1 MVCWRCWVASAR
13 IIVADSDR
21 RAAGVLSWL
30 LAEQGFDATVAH
42 PPRAVDQTLRWQTP
56 DLLVID
62 GDDPELAAIVKRL
75 RRDERFA
82 AMRIIAGTRTDASIQ
97 TVPEGADDCVA
108 KPYRPVEVLIR
119 VRAQLRAAEELA
131 KARTAFDTLETTIA
145 DNRRLMALATTDPL
159 TRVLNRR
166 ALADRLAIE
175 MDRARRY
182 ASELAILLID
192 LDFFKRVNDT
202 AGHLVGDEV
211 LRQLAARIQEAVR
224 TVDIVA
230 RYGGEEFVV
239 ILPETSPNGAMTFA
253 DRLRMGIETREFA
266 VGEGVIRLTV
276 SIGVSTFPA
285 ANVASADDLFAS
297 ADAAMYRA
305 KQDGRNQVRS

>member
-1 MVCWRCWVASAR
+1 M
-13 IIVADSDR
+13 I
-21 RAAGVLSWL
+21 
-30 LAEQGFDATVAH
+30 
-42 PPRAVDQTLRWQTP
+42 
-56 DLLVID
+56 
-62 GDDPELAAIVKRL
+62 
-75 RRDERFA
+75 
-82 AMRIIAGTRTDASIQ
+82 RIIASGRVDAGGVRI
-97 TVPEGADDCVA
+97 PDGADDCVA

-119 VRAQLRAAEELA
+119 VRAQLRAAEELSR
-131 KARTAFDTLETTIA
+131 ARAAFETLETTIA

-192 LDFFKRVNDT
+192 LDFFKRINDT

-211 LRQLAARIQEAVR
+211 LRQLAARIQSGVR

-239 ILPETSPNGAMTFA
+239 ILPETSAAGAMTFA
-253 DRLRMGIETREFA
+253 DRLRMAIETHEFP
-266 VGEGVIRLTV
+266 VGEGNLRLTV

-285 ANVASADDLFAS
+285 ANVASADDLFAR

>member
-1 MVCWRCWVASAR
+1 VASAR

-30 LAEQGFDATVAH
+30 LAEQGFEATVAH

-75 RRDERFA
+75 RRDERFV
-82 AMRIIAGTRTDASIQ
+82 AMRIIAGTRTDASMQ
-97 TVPEGADDCVA
+97 RVPEGADDCVA

-175 MDRARRY
+175 MDRSRRY

-192 LDFFKRVNDT
+192 LDFFKRINDT
-202 AGHLVGDEV
+202 EGHLVGDEV
-211 LRQLAARIQEAVR
+211 LRQLAACIQEAVR

-239 ILPETSPNGAMTFA
+239 ILPETSPNGAMVFA

-285 ANVASADDLFAS
+285 ANVASADDLFAR

>member
-1 MVCWRCWVASAR
+1 MPNAR
-13 IIVADSDR
+13 IIIADSDR

-56 DLLVID
+56 DLLLID
-62 GDDPELAAIVKRL
+62 GDDEELVALVKRV

-82 AMRIIAGTRTDASIQ
+82 AMRIIAGTRADV
-97 TVPEGADDCVA
+97 TVQRVPDGADDCVA
-108 KPYRPVEVLIR
+108 KPYRAVEVLIR

-131 KARTAFDTLETTIA
+131 RARTAFETLETTIA

-182 ASELAILLID
+182 ASELAVLLID

-211 LRQLAARIQEAVR
+211 LRQLAGRIQAAVR

-239 ILPETSPNGAMTFA
+239 ILPETSPSGAMTFA
-253 DRLRMGIETREFA
+253 DRLRMGIEAHEFP
-266 VGEGVIRLTV
+266 VGEGILRLTV

-285 ANVASADDLFAS
+285 ANVASADDLFAR

>member
-1 MVCWRCWVASAR
+1 MASAR
-13 IIVADSDR
+13 IIVADPDR

-42 PPRAVDQTLRWQTP
+42 PPRSVDQTLRWLTP
-56 DLLVID
+56 DLLLID
-62 GDDPELAAIVKRL
+62 GDDPDLAAIVKRL
-75 RRDERFA
+75 RKEERFA
-82 AMRIIAGTRTDASIQ
+82 AMRIIAGTRADATAVRI
-97 TVPEGADDCVA
+97 PEGADDCVA

-131 KARTAFDTLETTIA
+131 RARTAFATLETTIA

-182 ASELAILLID
+182 ASELAVLLID

-211 LRQLAARIQEAVR
+211 LRQLAARIQAAVR

-239 ILPETSPNGAMTFA
+239 ILPETSPTGAMTFA
-253 DRLRMGIETREFA
+253 DRLRMGIETQEFP
-266 VGEGVIRLTV
+266 VGEAVLRLTV

-285 ANVASADDLFAS
+285 ANVASADDLFAR

>member
-1 MVCWRCWVASAR
+1 VASPK
-13 IIVADSDR
+13 IIVADPDR
-21 RAAGVLSWL
+21 RSAGVLSWL
-30 LAEQGFDATVAH
+30 LAEQGFEATVAH
-42 PPRAVDQTLRWQTP
+42 PPGAVDQTLRWMTP
-56 DLLVID
+56 DLLMVD
-62 GDDPELAAIVKRL
+62 GDDPELAAVVRRV
-75 RRDERFA
+75 RRDDRFA
-82 AMRIIAGTRTDASIQ
+82 GMRIIASTRADASALQ
-97 TVPEGADDCVA
+97 VPEGADDCVG
-108 KPYRPVEVLIR
+108 KPYRAVEVLIR

-131 KARTAFDTLETTIA
+131 RARSAFETLETTIA

-166 ALADRLAIE
+166 ALSDRLGIE

-182 ASELAILLID
+182 ASELAVLLID
-192 LDFFKRVNDT
+192 LDFFKRINDT
-202 AGHLVGDEV
+202 DGHLAGDEV
-211 LRQLAARIQEAVR
+211 LRQLASRIQSAVR

-239 ILPETSPNGAMTFA
+239 ILPETSPTGAMTFA
-253 DRLRMGIETREFA
+253 DRLRLGIETQEFP
-266 VGEGVIRLTV
+266 VGEGIIRLTV

-285 ANVASADDLFAS
+285 ANIASADDLFAR

>member
-1 MVCWRCWVASAR
+1 VASAR
-13 IIVADSDR
+13 ILVADTDR

-42 PPRAVDQTLRWQTP
+42 PSRAVDQTLRWLTP
-56 DLLVID
+56 DLLLVD
-62 GDDPELAAIVKRL
+62 GDDPELADLVRRV
-75 RRDERFA
+75 RRDQRFA
-82 AMRIIAGTRTDASIQ
+82 ALRIIASGRVDAGGVRI
-97 TVPEGADDCVA
+97 PDGADDCVA

-119 VRAQLRAAEELA
+119 VRAQLRAAEELSR
-131 KARTAFDTLETTIA
+131 ARAAFETLETTIA

-192 LDFFKRVNDT
+192 LDFFKRINDT

-211 LRQLAARIQEAVR
+211 LRQLAARIQSGVR

-239 ILPETSPNGAMTFA
+239 ILPETSAAGAMTFA
-253 DRLRMGIETREFA
+253 DRLRMAIETHEFP
-266 VGEGVIRLTV
+266 VGEGNLRLTV

-285 ANVASADDLFAS
+285 ANVASADDLFAR

>member
-1 MVCWRCWVASAR
+1 MAKAR
-13 IIVADSDR
+13 IVIADHDR

-30 LAEQGFDATVAH
+30 LAEQGFDTTVAH
-42 PPRAVDQTLRWQTP
+42 PPIAVDQTLRWMTP
-56 DLLVID
+56 EVLLID
-62 GDDPELAAIVKRL
+62 GDDPELAAIVKRV
-75 RRDERFA
+75 RREDRFA
-82 AMRIIAGTRTDASIQ
+82 AMRIIASMGVDSTAGI
-97 TVPEGADDCVA
+97 PEGADDCVA
-108 KPYRPVEVLIR
+108 KPYRAVEVLIR
-119 VRAQLRAAEELA
+119 VRAQLRAAEELGR
-131 KARTAFDTLETTIA
+131 ARTAFETLETTIA
-145 DNRRLMALATTDPL
+145 DNRRLLALATTDPL

-192 LDFFKRVNDT
+192 LDYFKRVNDT
-202 AGHLVGDEV
+202 EGHLAGDEV
-211 LRQLAARIQEAVR
+211 LRQLANCIQSAVR

-239 ILPETSPNGAMTFA
+239 ILPETSPAGAMTFA
-253 DRLRMGIETREFA
+253 DRVRSGIESHEFP
-266 VGEGVIRLTV
+266 VGDGIIRLTV

-285 ANVASADDLFAS
+285 ANIASADDLFAS

>member
-1 MVCWRCWVASAR
+1 VANAR

-30 LAEQGFDATVAH
+30 LAEQGFEATVAH
-42 PPRAVDQTLRWQTP
+42 PPRAVDQTLRWLTP
-56 DLLVID
+56 DLLLID
-62 GDDPELAAIVKRL
+62 GDDPDLAALVKRL
-75 RRDERFA
+75 RRDDRFA
-82 AMRIIAGTRTDASIQ
+82 AMRIIAGTGADANVQRI
-97 TVPEGADDCVA
+97 PEGADDCVA

-131 KARTAFDTLETTIA
+131 KARTAFETLESTIA

-159 TRVLNRR
+159 THVLNRR

-182 ASELAILLID
+182 ASELAVLLID

-211 LRQLAARIQEAVR
+211 LRQLADRIQAAVR

-239 ILPETSPNGAMTFA
+239 ILPETSPTGAMTFA
-253 DRLRMGIETREFA
+253 DRLRMGIETHEFP
-266 VGEGVIRLTV
+266 VGDGNLRLTV

-285 ANVASADDLFAS
+285 ANVASADDLFAR

>member
-1 MVCWRCWVASAR
+1 MAKAR
-13 IIVADSDR
+13 IVVADSDR
-21 RAAGVLSWL
+21 HAAGVLTWL
-30 LAEQGFDATVAH
+30 LSEQGFDATTAH
-42 PPRAVDQTLRWQTP
+42 PPGAVDQTLRWLTP
-56 DLLVID
+56 DLLLID
-62 GDDPELAAIVKRL
+62 GDDQDLAAIVKRV
-75 RRDERFA
+75 RRDNRFA
-82 AMRIIAGTRTDASIQ
+82 AMRIIAGTRADVSAVRI
-97 TVPEGADDCVA
+97 PEGADDCVA
-108 KPYRPVEVLIR
+108 RPYRPVEVLIR

-131 KARTAFDTLETTIA
+131 RARTAFMTLESTVA
-145 DNRRLMALATTDPL
+145 DNRRLLALATTDPL

-166 ALADRLAIE
+166 ALSDRLATE

-182 ASELAILLID
+182 ASELAILLVD
-192 LDFFKRVNDT
+192 LDYFKRINDT
-202 AGHLVGDEV
+202 EGHLAGDEV
-211 LRQLAARIQEAVR
+211 LRQVASRIQSAVR

-239 ILPETSPNGAMTFA
+239 ILPETSPAGAMTFA
-253 DRLRMGIETREFA
+253 DRLRLGMEAHEFT

-285 ANVASADDLFAS
+285 ENLASADDLFAS

>member
-1 MVCWRCWVASAR
+1 MASAR

-30 LAEQGFDATVAH
+30 LAEQGFEASVAH

-56 DLLVID
+56 DVLMID

-75 RRDERFA
+75 RRDDRFA
-82 AMRIIAGTRTDASIQ
+82 AMRIIAGTRADAGIQ

-131 KARTAFDTLETTIA
+131 RARTAFETLESTIA
-145 DNRRLMALATTDPL
+145 DNRRLLALATTDPL

-182 ASELAILLID
+182 ASELAVLLID
-192 LDFFKRVNDT
+192 LDYFKRINDT
-202 AGHLVGDEV
+202 AGHLAGDEV

-285 ANVASADDLFAS
+285 ANVASADDLFAR

>member
-1 MVCWRCWVASAR
+1 MASAR

-21 RAAGVLSWL
+21 RAASVLSWL

-56 DLLVID
+56 DLLMID
-62 GDDPELAAIVKRL
+62 GDDPELTAIVKRL

-82 AMRIIAGTRTDASIQ
+82 AMRIIAGTRTDASMQ

-175 MDRARRY
+175 MDRSRRY

-192 LDFFKRVNDT
+192 LDFFKRINDT

-211 LRQLAARIQEAVR
+211 LRQLAACIQEAVR

-285 ANVASADDLFAS
+285 ANVASADDLFAR